1 MTVVLVTEIGE
12 AMRVLQSTKTRLI
25 DIRTARSS
33 NNFITCF
40 LFFFFCFLE
49 IYVQQVVYVL
59 RRTGSDK
66 LPLGVIML
74 IESSR
79 S

>member
-1 MTVVLVTEIGE
+1 MEHRKLPRPGWKLVKSWLK
-12 AMRVLQSTKTRLI
+12 AKLLV
-25 DIRTARSS
+25 RSIFGICIS
-33 NNFITCF
+33 
-40 LFFFFCFLE
+40 LFFFCFLE

>member
-1 MTVVLVTEIGE
+1 MKGLGSHQGTSLFEE
-12 AMRVLQSTKTRLI
+12 PA
-25 DIRTARSS
+25 
-33 NNFITCF
+33 F
-40 LFFFFCFLE
+40 LNDVRDSLLSDATGFFFFFFFCFLE

>member
-1 MTVVLVTEIGE
+1 MVEVMISALPLFGYVSAKGVTSLTSRPELLV
-12 AMRVLQSTKTRLI
+12 ST
-25 DIRTARSS
+25 SS
-33 NNFITCF
+33 
-40 LFFFFCFLE
+40 FFFFFLE